1 MAYSEPGETRGRVL
15 AFVRG
20 RLAEGSPPTVREV
33 QEAFGFRSVQSA
45 REHLEA
51 LVAQGLL
58 AKAPHKARAYRMPGV
73 AAAPVVSVPLLGRV
87 AAGPLTTAV
96 EDAEAML
103 AVRSRT
109 PGDRLFALR
118 VKGDSMR
125 DAGIL
130 AGDVVIVRQQ
140 STAEPGD
147 IVVALLGDQTTVKT
161 LRNIK
166 GRVEL
171 HPANPAYPPIVPGES
186 ESERFAL
193 LGKVIEVRRSYE
205 GPVT

>member
-15 AFVRG
+15 AFVRD
-20 RLAEGSPPTVREV
+20 RLAAGSPPTVREV

-51 LVAQGLL
+51 LVAEGRL
-58 AKAPHKARAYRMPGV
+58 AKEPHKARAYRLPGR
-73 AAAPVVSVPLLGRV
+73 AATPVVSIPLLGRV
-87 AAGPLTTAV
+87 AAGALKTAIEDPQGTLTV
-96 EDAEAML
+96 Q
-103 AVRSRT
+103 SRT
-109 PGDRLFALR
+109 PAEQLFALR
-118 VKGDSMR
+118 VKGESMR

-130 AGDVVIVRQQ
+130 PGDIAIVRQQ

-147 IVVALLGDQTTVKT
+147 IVVALVGDEATVKT
-161 LRNIK
+161 FARNR

-171 HPANPAYPPIVPGES
+171 RPANPAFEPIVPRGDAPFS
-186 ESERFAL
+186 I

-205 GPVT
+205 DSLL

>member
-15 AFVRG
+15 AFVRD
-20 RLAEGSPPTVREV
+20 RLAAGSPPTVREV

-51 LVAQGLL
+51 LVAEGRL
-58 AKAPHKARAYRMPGV
+58 AKEPHKARAYRLPGG
-73 AAAPVVSVPLLGRV
+73 AAAPVVSIPLLGRV
-87 AAGPLTTAV
+87 AAGGLTTAI
-96 EDAEAML
+96 EDAEGML
-103 AVRSRT
+103 AVQSRT
-109 PGDRLFALR
+109 PRERLFALR

-140 STAEPGD
+140 STAERGD
-147 IVVALLGDQTTVKT
+147 IVVALSGDEATVKT
-161 LRNIK
+161 FRIVK

-171 HPANPAYPPIVPGES
+171 HPANPAYEPIVPDASDG
-186 ESERFAL
+186 ERFSI

-205 GPVT
+205 GPLA